1 MSVVNKMLQD
11 LEARQAS
18 DTSVSADYQAPQRR
32 VHWWWILSLCL
43 LVVLAG
49 AYWLLNSSG
58 SLLKSSQPISADT
71 AEQNVG
77 QETQAPS
84 KPMLVAA
91 SGSQLEQ
98 VQSAEQNTSLNV
110 PTQRIG
116 DKQANTILVSDVNQ
130 ANDFEETLP
139 SALGLPAETQLVAVA
154 APPAPKV
161 AAIDPVSAPSVF
173 SMQSSSQANQTASL
187 RANIKDALANNN
199 DALAITLLSTLLEQE
214 PNNLSLLKK
223 LASLLFANNQ
233 RQRATTLL
241 QSSIQQNSRRGDLRL
256 MLARLYVQQQ
266 QSPSAWT
273 LLNEIE
279 PEQHIEIDYWAYR
292 ANLAQQL
299 GHYLLAKRDYIALT
313 QAQAYQA
320 RWWLGLGITQ
330 EKLGAQSLA
339 KEAYQKALSLA
350 QFDAP
355 VSDFIEQRLQILVG
369 RP

>member
-71 AEQNVG
+71 TEQNVG

-139 SALGLPAETQLVAVA
+139 SALGLPAETQLVAVT

-161 AAIDPVSAPSVF
+161 AAIDPVPAPSVF
-173 SMQSSSQANQTASL
+173 SMQSSSQANQAASL

-214 PNNLSLLKK
+214 PNNLSVLKK

-241 QSSIQQNSRRGDLRL
+241 QSSIQQNPRRGDLRL

-350 QFDAP
+350 QLDAP

-369 RP
+369 MP